1 MLCREPQRRVGGVFF
16 NEISYVRTRD
26 DGARAR
32 RVSAPSTSSTNG
44 LAKKST
50 RRLSY
55 LTFALIAHT
64 TTRDDVID
72 ARRRTRT
79 HPCAFSSRI
88 TGFQSHRPRSTNT
101 RRRFASSDIGSC
113 AKIGD
118 DSERAVAGV
127 ARRDEAVNDAAR
139 AGRVRSKHSD
149 RNSTLV
155 SAV

>member
-1 MLCREPQRRVGGVFF
+1 LPSFSCIGV
-16 NEISYVRTRD
+16 VD
-26 DGARAR
+26 A
-32 RVSAPSTSSTNG
+32 TND
-44 LAKKST
+44 LAKKSIM
-50 RRLSY
+50 RLPLKSY

-64 TTRDDVID
+64 ATRDDVID

-79 HPCAFSSRI
+79 HPRVFFSRI
-88 TGFQSHRPRSTNT
+88 TGFQSHRPRSPNT

-113 AKIGD
+113 AKICD

-139 AGRVRSKHSD
+139 AGRVGSKHSD
-149 RNSTLV
+149 RKSTLV

>member
-1 MLCREPQRRVGGVFF
+1 
-16 NEISYVRTRD
+16 
-26 DGARAR
+26 
-32 RVSAPSTSSTNG
+32 
-44 LAKKST
+44 LAKKSKT
-50 RRLSY
+50 RLPLKSY

-64 TTRDDVID
+64 AARDDVID

-79 HPCAFSSRI
+79 HSRVFSSRI
-88 TGFQSHRPRSTNT
+88 SGFQSHRPRSPNT

-127 ARRDEAVNDAAR
+127 AHRDEAVNDAAR
-139 AGRVRSKHSD
+139 VGRVGSKHSN
-149 RNSTLV
+149 RKSTLV

>member
-1 MLCREPQRRVGGVFF
+1 MKSLMCALEMTEHAPAEFQLHRR
-16 NEISYVRTRD
+16 RRRD
-26 DGARAR
+26 ERFGEKIKN
-32 RVSAPSTSSTNG
+32 AP
-44 LAKKST
+44 LYK
-50 RRLSY
+50 SY

-64 TTRDDVID
+64 ATRDDVID

-79 HPCAFSSRI
+79 HPRVFSSRI
-88 TGFQSHRPRSTNT
+88 TGFQSHRPRSPNT

-139 AGRVRSKHSD
+139 AGRVGSKHSD
-149 RNSTLV
+149 RK
-155 SAV
+155 